1 MSNLIFDIICLSLIV
16 LCLWR
21 LADISHRLEMNI
33 IVVQSLQSQL
43 DTLEKNND

>member
-1 MSNLIFDIICLSLIV
+1 MSNLIFDIICLCLIV

-33 IVVQSLQSQL
+33 IVVQSLQKEIDQL
-43 DTLEKNND
+43 KKEK

>member
-33 IVVQSLQSQL
+33 IVVQSLQNEIDQL
-43 DTLEKNND
+43 KKEK